1 MSLAR
6 PYRVYSGR
14 IAYIGDGDGAGPVER
29 GREWFTVSVYD
40 DGNRTIAARCEIDDA
55 VVVRDV
61 TYSVDARWRPVD
73 AFIRLNVHGRFMGSG
88 WFRFTDTFAE
98 CETFMAGGGRVS
110 QRIDCGSGEEGHG
123 AVSFGAHPVACDVW
137 HLGVHEPSATA
148 LGSPVKHRAFM
159 SSLLPNGASGPMLS
173 AWNFGVEY
181 LGDERLT
188 VAAGTFDTHHFRYLL
203 DGHPDEHVW
212 YTTADRILV
221 RIRWDLLRTT
231 YELAELTYR

>member
-1 MSLAR
+1 MNSAR

-14 IAYIGDGDGAGPVER
+14 IAYIGDGDGDGPVER

-40 DGNRTIAARCEIDDA
+40 DGHRTIAARCEIDDA

-61 TYSVDARWRPVD
+61 TYSVDTCWRPVD

-88 WFRFTDTFAE
+88 WFHFTETEAE
-98 CETFMAGGGRVS
+98 CETFMAEGGRVS
-110 QRIDCGSGEEGHG
+110 QRMSCAMGSEGRG

-137 HLGVHEPSATA
+137 HLGGYDPSVMSVGA
-148 LGSPVKHRAFM
+148 LVVHRAFM

-181 LGDERLT
+181 LGDETLT
-188 VAAGTFDTHHFRYLL
+188 VAAGTFETHHFRYLL

-212 YTTADRILV
+212 YTSEDRILV

-231 YELAELTYR
+231 YELAELTRR